1 MNLIADNL
9 SFVKNRIRIACEN
22 ANRNTNDVELIAVS
36 KTHSAEMIRIAF
48 KAGQYSFGENYIP
61 EGTDKVEALLDIR
74 DQLTWHFIGPIQSNK
89 TRFIAESFD
98 WVQSIDRLKI
108 AQRLSDQRPRDLP
121 DLNICLQVNISGEST
136 KAGVDPKE
144 ALLTCLDLAKL
155 PNLALR
161 GLMAI
166 PEPGVSLES
175 IKNFQQLFM
184 DIQNHLKRQQFI
196 NQFDTLSIG
205 MSDDLEQAILGGS
218 TMVRIGTA
226 IFGERKIE
234 ENNEEIMNDKDG
246 I

>member
-1 MNLIADNL
+1 MNPIADNL
-9 SFVKNRIRIACEN
+9 SFVKNRIRIACEK
-22 ANRNTNDVELIAVS
+22 ANRNAKSVELIAVS
-36 KTHSAEMIRIAF
+36 KSHSAEMIRNAF
-48 KAGQYSFGENYIP
+48 MAGQYSFGENYIP
-61 EGTDKVEALLDIR
+61 EGLDKVEALEDIR
-74 DQLTWHFIGPIQSNK
+74 DRLTWHFIGPIQSNK

-121 DLNICLQVNISGEST
+121 DLNICLQVNISGESS
-136 KAGVDPKE
+136 KSGVDPKE
-144 ALLTCLDLAKL
+144 ALLTCLDLAEL
-155 PNLALR
+155 PNLTLR

-166 PEPGVSLES
+166 HEPGVSLES
-175 IKNFQQLFM
+175 IKNFQKLFL
-184 DIQNHLKRQQFI
+184 DIQKHLKRHQFT
-196 NQFDTLSIG
+196 NKFDTLSVG

-234 ENNEEIMNDKDG
+234 EGSQEMNDDKNG

>member
-1 MNLIADNL
+1 MNPIADNL
-9 SFVKNRIRIACEN
+9 SFVKNRIRIACEK
-22 ANRNTNDVELIAVS
+22 ANRNAKSVELIAVS
-36 KTHSAEMIRIAF
+36 KSHSAEMIRNAF
-48 KAGQYSFGENYIP
+48 QAGQYSFGENYIP
-61 EGTDKVEALLDIR
+61 EGLDKIEALEDIR

-136 KAGVDPKE
+136 KGGVDPKE
-144 ALLTCLDLAKL
+144 ALLTCLDLAEL

-175 IKNFQQLFM
+175 IKNFQKLFL
-184 DIQNHLKRQQFI
+184 DIQKHLKIHQFT
-196 NQFDTLSIG
+196 NKFDTLSVG

-234 ENNEEIMNDKDG
+234 EGSQEINNVKDG